1 MRSDISQTN
10 QFKYIIEMNMDEFWE
25 SVKLMVIAIVFLLIA
40 AFLEANLSVAWA
52 NYIKFAI

>member
-1 MRSDISQTN
+1 
-10 QFKYIIEMNMDEFWE
+10 MDEFWE

-40 AFLEANLSVAWA
+40 SFIEANFSIAWA